1 MKKTLSRF
9 HAHRLQASDDFLLET
24 KEKKVKRSFT
34 EEHLL
39 FLKMIFLT
47 A

>member
-24 KEKKVKRSFT
+24 KEKKMLKD
-34 EEHLL
+34 LL
-39 FLKMIFLT
+39 QKNIYYF
-47 A
+47 